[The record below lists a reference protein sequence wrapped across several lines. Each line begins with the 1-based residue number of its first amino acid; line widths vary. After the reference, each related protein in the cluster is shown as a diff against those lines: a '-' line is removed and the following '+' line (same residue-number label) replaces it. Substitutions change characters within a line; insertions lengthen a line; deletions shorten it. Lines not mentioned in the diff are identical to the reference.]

1 MEDKDILE
9 IIGNNKEL
17 DSKFNMIAMLNVIIQ
32 SMITHGWFTVEE
44 FNKITEEA
52 KNNLIQ
58 YEINDFKKK
67 MGNN

>member
-17 DSKFNMIAMLNVIIQ
+17 NSTFSMIAMLNVIIQ
-32 SMITHGWFTVEE
+32 SMIIHGWFTEEE
-44 FNKITEEA
+44 FNKITEEV

-58 YEINDFKKK
+58 YGINDFKKK
-67 MGNN
+67 MENN

>member
-17 DSKFNMIAMLNVIIQ
+17 NSTFSMIAMLNVIIQ
-32 SMITHGWFTVEE
+32 SMIIHGWFTEEE

-58 YEINDFKKK
+58 YGINDFKKK
-67 MGNN
+67 MENN

>member
-17 DSKFNMIAMLNVIIQ
+17 NSTFNMIAMINVIIQ
-32 SMITHGWFTVEE
+32 SMIIHGWFTEEE

-58 YEINDFKKK
+58 YGINDFKKK